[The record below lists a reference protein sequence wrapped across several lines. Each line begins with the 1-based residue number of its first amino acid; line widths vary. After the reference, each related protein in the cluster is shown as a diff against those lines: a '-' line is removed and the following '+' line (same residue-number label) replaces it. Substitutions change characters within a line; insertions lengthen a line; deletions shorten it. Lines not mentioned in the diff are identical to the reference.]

1 MICHTSAST
10 SDINKVI
17 KSLNVKKTKGPDGI
31 SQKFV
36 KMSVNIIECHLA
48 NIINND
54 TSLNKYF
61 KHAKTGLFSKKIREQ
76 KSETISP

>member
-1 MICHTSAST
+1 MICDTST
-10 SDINKVI
+10 STSNINKVI